1 MADRIPVVIDTDPGI
16 DDAAALAVALFS
28 PALDVR
34 LITTVAGNVS
44 IDKTTR
50 NALRLESF
58 LGTHVPVARGASRP
72 LAGIGIEAGAIHGES
87 GLGDWD
93 YDMTADELLLEEG
106 AVEALWDS
114 VSEAPGSVTVITLG
128 PLTNLAQLL
137 RDHPD
142 LPRVVRRVV
151 CMGGAIRHGNVGV
164 LSEFNVAVDPVAA
177 REVVASNLDVTF
189 VPLEVADKA
198 LVMPDGMAR
207 IAAGSRMGAVLAEM
221 FDVYVSRPEVSVGK
235 EMYDPTAV
243 GYVIAPEM
251 YHVVDCF
258 LEVDA
263 AACCSAGGTYFDL
276 DGLRGHAPNVH
287 VATSIDADAFRVW
300 FEGSLAL
307 CP

>member
-1 MADRIPVVIDTDPGI
+1 MAGRIPVVIDTDPGI

-44 IDKTTR
+44 IERTTR

-58 LGTHVPVARGASRP
+58 FGTHVPVARGASQP
-72 LAGIGIEAGAIHGES
+72 LAGVGIEAGAVHGES

-93 YDMTADELLLEEG
+93 YDETADGLLLESG
-106 AVEALWDS
+106 AVEALWDVVS
-114 VSEAPGSVTVITLG
+114 VAPDAVTVITLG
-128 PLTNLAQLL
+128 PLTNLALLL

-177 REVVASNLDVTF
+177 REVVEAGFDVTF

-207 IAAGSRMGAVLAEM
+207 IAAGGRTGAMLAGM
-221 FDVYVSRPEVSVGK
+221 FDAYASRPEVSVGK
-235 EMYDPTAV
+235 EMYDPTAM

-251 YHVVDCF
+251 YHVADCF

-263 AACCSAGGTYFDL
+263 SACCSAGGTYFDL
-276 DGLRGHAPNVH
+276 DGLRGRVPNVH
-287 VATSIDADAFRVW
+287 VATSIDAVAFRVW
-300 FEGSLAL
+300 LEESLAL

>member
-1 MADRIPVVIDTDPGI
+1 MAGRTPVVIDTDPGI
-16 DDAAALAVALFS
+16 DDAAALAIALFS
-28 PALDVR
+28 PVLDVR

-44 IDKTTR
+44 IERTTR

-58 LGTHVPVARGASRP
+58 FGTRVPVARGASRP
-72 LAGIGIEAGAIHGES
+72 LVGIGIEAGAIHGES

-93 YDMTADELLLEEG
+93 YDDASDELLLESG
-106 AVEALWDS
+106 AVEALWNV
-114 VSEAPGSVTVITLG
+114 VSGAPGTVTIVTLG
-128 PLTNLAQLL
+128 PLTNLALL
-137 RDHPD
+137 VRDHPD

-151 CMGGAIRHGNVGV
+151 CMGGAIRRGNVGV

-177 REVVASNLDVTF
+177 REVVESGLDVTF

-207 IAAGSRMGAVLAEM
+207 IAAGSRTGAVLAGM
-221 FDVYVSRPEVSVGK
+221 FDAYASRPEVPVGK

-251 YHVVDCF
+251 YHVADCF
-258 LEVDA
+258 LEVDVS
-263 AACCSAGGTYFDL
+263 ACCSAGGTYFDL

-287 VATSIDADAFRVW
+287 VATSIDAAAFRVW
-300 FEGSLAL
+300 FEESLAL

>member
-1 MADRIPVVIDTDPGI
+1 
-16 DDAAALAVALFS
+16 
-28 PALDVR
+28 
-34 LITTVAGNVS
+34 
-44 IDKTTR
+44 
-50 NALRLESF
+50 
-58 LGTHVPVARGASRP
+58 
-72 LAGIGIEAGAIHGES
+72 
-87 GLGDWD
+87 
-93 YDMTADELLLEEG
+93 
-106 AVEALWDS
+106 
-114 VSEAPGSVTVITLG
+114 
-128 PLTNLAQLL
+128 
-137 RDHPD
+137 
-142 LPRVVRRVV
+142 
-151 CMGGAIRHGNVGV
+151 MGGAIRHGNVGV

-177 REVVASNLDVTF
+177 REVVDSDLDVTF
-189 VPLEVADKA
+189 VLLEVADKA

-207 IAAGSRMGAVLAEM
+207 IAAGSRMGAVLAGM
-221 FDVYVSRPEVSVGK
+221 FDVYASRPEVSVGK